1 MPFLLSLAAL
11 ALGATTPAQD
21 RSRDTSHDRGP
32 SHNDRPS
39 RSRADR
45 DRRSSDSDR
54 RSDPRSSG
62 SRTSDTRSSSPRSGD
77 PKTDPRGNDPRGND
91 PRGSDTRGNDSR
103 NNDPRNANSRGND
116 TRSNDTR
123 GNDPRNSD
131 PRGPGRLG
139 GNDSR
144 TNPRDDRGGSPADRF
159 NPFGRSDGYG
169 RNRGANGNF
178 GGRDAGAP
186 NPRGR
191 AVLGAPGRDRGTSY
205 WDGRGHAAAERFGPP
220 PVRNALSIAISTGGR
235 YRGTEVAVGAR
246 IGGLRVGFVSY
257 SAPSRSY
264 RRDSY
269 GYGAGYTPA
278 FGYSYYAYDPYV
290 PGALVVA
297 SPWYG
302 YSYLPPYLDRSRV
315 IVVNDYP
322 SWSWDNWQ
330 RYDYEREAENRNR
343 DSIAVHNA
351 IDDLRDA
358 FEESSTRLADR
369 LVPEEGDIAIFNDGK
384 YDYSLNPD
392 DFQKM
397 FLDGIEQS
405 KTTRYEIEEV
415 RTRGDEV
422 RIRARHTYED
432 SWGKEQSIVHSITLR
447 RENGGD
453 YVIREFGS
461 Q

>member
-1 MPFLLSLAAL
+1 MTFLLSIAVL
-11 ALGATTPAQD
+11 ALGVIAPAQD

-32 SHNDRPS
+32 SRSDRPS

-54 RSDPRSSG
+54 RSDPRSSDSRPSG
-62 SRTSDTRSSSPRSGD
+62 SRTSDSRGGDPRTDPLGTDSRGTDSRGANPRS
-77 PKTDPRGNDPRGND
+77 
-91 PRGSDTRGNDSR
+91 NDSR
-103 NNDPRNANSRGND
+103 IGGSRGND
-116 TRSNDTR
+116 TRGSDSRTNDS
-123 GNDPRNSD
+123 RNSD
-131 PRGPGRLG
+131 PRGSGRQG
-139 GNDSR
+139 QNDDR
-144 TNPRDDRGGSPADRF
+144 TNRRDVRGGSASDRF
-159 NPFGRSDGYG
+159 NPFDRSGGGYG
-169 RNRGANGNF
+169 RNGGAGGNNGRF
-178 GGRDAGAP
+178 SAPTP

-191 AVLGAPGRDRGTSY
+191 AVLGVPVHDRGPGY
-205 WDGRGHAAAERFGPP
+205 WDGRGHASAQRFGPP
-220 PVRNALSIAISTGGR
+220 PVHNALSIAINTGGP
-235 YRGTEVAVGAR
+235 YRGTEVAVGAK
-246 IGGLRVGFVSY
+246 IGGLRIGFVSY

-264 RRDSY
+264 RRDYY
-269 GYGAGYTPA
+269 GYGPGYTPT

-290 PGALVVA
+290 PGAVVVA

-315 IVVNDYP
+315 TIVNDYP
-322 SWSWDNWQ
+322 SWNWDDWH
-330 RYDYEREAENRNR
+330 RYDYERDHEERNR
-343 DSIAVHNA
+343 DTVAVHNA

-358 FEESSTRLADR
+358 FEESSTRIADR
-369 LVPEEGDIAIFNDGK
+369 LIPEEGDIAIFNEGK

-405 KTTRYEIEEV
+405 KTVRYEIEEV

-432 SWGKEQSIVHSITLR
+432 SWGSEQSIVHTITLR